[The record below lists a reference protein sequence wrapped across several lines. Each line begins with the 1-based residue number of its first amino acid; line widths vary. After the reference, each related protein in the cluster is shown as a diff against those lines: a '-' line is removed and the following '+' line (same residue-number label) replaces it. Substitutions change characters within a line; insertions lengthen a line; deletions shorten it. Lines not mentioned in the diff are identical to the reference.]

1 MGHKRSAR
9 QRVAI
14 VSLGCA
20 KNLVDS
26 EHIASLLEA
35 LGVEVCTDPT
45 SAEVA
50 VVNTC
55 GFIDDAKEES
65 VDAILEVADCKG
77 KGLRT
82 LVVTGCLSE
91 RYADELREEIPEA
104 DVVLGV
110 DPHMAA
116 RAVLEA
122 LDISDPLPA
131 RCDLRAH
138 RFTPRSW
145 AYLRIADGCDNR
157 CAYCVIPSIRGG
169 LVSRPMDEILDEAER
184 LIETGVK
191 EINVIAQDTTAYG
204 RDRGRP
210 ALHKLLNR
218 LSSLCADDVWLRV
231 LYTHPAHYY
240 PELIDAL
247 ASEPAICPYIDI
259 PLQHIND
266 RILDRMGRGV
276 TRDDIEKLIE
286 RLRCDIPNLT
296 LRTTFIVGF
305 PGESEEDFGELLE
318 FVQAARFDRM
328 GVFTYSVEEGTAAAG
343 FSPHVPD
350 ETKNRRR
357 HALMMA
363 QQDIAFEKAASR
375 IGETATVLLEDER
388 DPETGFVLARSIHEA
403 PDVDPFILVRGQP
416 LPTESK
422 TIDVKIVD
430 SLGYD
435 SLAEVVS

>member
-1 MGHKRSAR
+1 
-9 QRVAI
+9 
-14 VSLGCA
+14 
-20 KNLVDS
+20 
-26 EHIASLLEA
+26 
-35 LGVEVCTDPT
+35 
-45 SAEVA
+45 
-50 VVNTC
+50 
-55 GFIDDAKEES
+55 
-65 VDAILEVADCKG
+65 
-77 KGLRT
+77 
-82 LVVTGCLSE
+82 
-91 RYADELREEIPEA
+91 
-104 DVVLGV
+104 
-110 DPHMAA
+110 
-116 RAVLEA
+116 
-122 LDISDPLPA
+122 
-131 RCDLRAH
+131 
-138 RFTPRSW
+138 
-145 AYLRIADGCDNR
+145 
-157 CAYCVIPSIRGG
+157 
-169 LVSRPMDEILDEAER
+169 
-184 LIETGVK
+184 
-191 EINVIAQDTTAYG
+191 
-204 RDRGRP
+204 
-210 ALHKLLNR
+210 
-218 LSSLCADDVWLRV
+218 
-231 LYTHPAHYY
+231 
-240 PELIDAL
+240 
-247 ASEPAICPYIDI
+247 
-259 PLQHIND
+259 
-266 RILDRMGRGV
+266 MGRGV